1 MRASLALL
9 LLATCDA
16 AGWSFKSFLA
26 GEWELERQRNGVL
39 SRANYALEVVDAN
52 LEGSYHE
59 VGEGGQHVNERRVL
73 VSFSDSEERA
83 GSFQLGKV
91 ANDVDQPPPLQQVFD
106 FEFAAQLDERF
117 WLSDTQWLGK
127 NGGRLQ
133 FATIDS
139 DAFVISHIMAGEDD
153 PAVSTWTAS
162 RKGAQPRPRA
172 DEPKRKSLLQRYGLY
187 LLALIA
193 MVGYRVAKGGA
204 KQKQQ

>member
-1 MRASLALL
+1 MAALL
-9 LLATCDA
+9 LSA
-16 AGWSFKSFLA
+16 AYGWSFKTFLA

-39 SRANYALEVVDAN
+39 SRANYALEVVGDN

-59 VGEGGQHVNERRVL
+59 LADGDQHVNERRVL

-83 GSFQLGKV
+83 GSFQLAKV
-91 ANDVDQPPPLQQVFD
+91 TNDVDEPLPRSVFD
-106 FEFAAQLDERF
+106 FEFAAQQGERF

-139 DAFVISHIMAGEDD
+139 DAFVISHVMKGAEDD
-153 PAVSTWTAS
+153 PAISTWTAS
-162 RKGAQPRPRA
+162 RKGAQPQTRA
-172 DEPKRKSLLQRYGLY
+172 GAPARSSLLQRYGLY

-193 MVGYRVAKGGA
+193 MVGYRVVRQNGA
-204 KQKQQ
+204 ASVKKQK